1 MFTNLNFKMKYFY
14 TILAI
19 ALIGLLIYVLWP
31 RETVVIDNS
40 KVKELQTN
48 LQRAEKKR
56 TEIIVKA
63 REDSAKQAVITKA
76 KDAEIARLKVAS
88 RKYRQANVRIDTVL
102 LKEPEVGNYAAFL
115 DSIVVAQDSQIAELK
130 EQKVE
135 QWNNFNNLIT
145 ASDSTFK
152 ANQELNN
159 YYLETERKANK
170 QLRRSNNLLK
180 VGIVAVPLGV
190 IGVLALTK

>member
-1 MFTNLNFKMKYFY
+1 MRYVY
-14 TILAI
+14 TILAFI
-19 ALIGLLIYVLWP
+19 IIGLLIYVLWP
-31 RETVVIDNS
+31 REMVVVDNS
-40 KVKELQTN
+40 KVKELQTK
-48 LQRAEKKR
+48 LQFAENKR

-102 LKEPEVGNYAAFL
+102 LNEPEVGNYAAFL

-130 EQKVE
+130 EQVTD
-135 QWNNFNNLIT
+135 QQQSFNDLVL
-145 ASDSTFK
+145 ASDSTTL
-152 ANQELNN
+152 ANQKLND

-170 QLRRSNNLLK
+170 QLRRQNRNLK
-180 VGIVAVPLGV
+180 IACVAIPVGIV
-190 IGVLALTK
+190 VLVLVK